1 MNMFQN
7 FKRVQAIRPQVL
19 DGASATSYVID
30 LAGATECNIV
40 LSVGATDAA
49 ITALKLQESDTKTDA
64 TTLATGTDCTGL
76 VFGTSAD
83 PLTGSTSVTPTAT
96 SDGYAYCLSFNTKN
110 RKRFVQLV
118 ATAENTTVG
127 AALSADAF
135 LLLEQGPKSTSD
147 RGYDGML
154 TA

>member
-19 DGASATSYVID
+19 DGATAASYVID

-96 SDGYAYCLSFNTKN
+96 SDPISLS
-110 RKRFVQLV
+110 
-118 ATAENTTVG
+118 
-127 AALSADAF
+127 S
-135 LLLEQGPKSTSD
+135 STSVAFTAPSVAA
-147 RGYDGML
+147 RIPIFAVSPANRFPTSMCGGLGYGADHRI
-154 TA
+154 